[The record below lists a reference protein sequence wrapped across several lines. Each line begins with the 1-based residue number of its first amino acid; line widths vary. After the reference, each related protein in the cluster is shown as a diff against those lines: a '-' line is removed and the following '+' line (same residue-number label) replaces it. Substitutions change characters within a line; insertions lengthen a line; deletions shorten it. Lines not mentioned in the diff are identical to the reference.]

1 MPNEIGVVKNLK
13 KQCKVIQRSVSRRRE
28 HVFFRRIKKGISFER
43 GRFCVFDF
51 VFRVGENAILAN
63 TAHSDV

>member
-1 MPNEIGVVKNLK
+1 M
-13 KQCKVIQRSVSRRRE
+13 
-28 HVFFRRIKKGISFER
+28 FFRIIKLSISFER
-43 GRFCVFDF
+43 GRFVVFDF